1 MRTCVSTGAGEIKVY
16 WTGEEM
22 IVKVVPVKGRK
33 VEWHEDGMK
42 LVVR

>member
-1 MRTCVSTGAGEIKVY
+1 VRTLVSTEVGKVKVY

-33 VEWHEDGMK
+33 VEWHEDSMK